1 MMIMTVL
8 QANIEPENWLALQ
21 DAYKAGTRHLPEQ
34 MIESFLVQSNEDPT
48 LWRGIAIW
56 RSRAEFEEYRHTV
69 DTPGGI
75 WMFRS
80 AGAEPNLTIFNVVGN
95 GKIPQVYPSLV

>member
-1 MMIMTVL
+1 MMLMTVL
-8 QANIEPENWLALQ
+8 QANIEPENWAALK

-34 MIESFLVQSNEDPT
+34 MTESFLVQSNEDPT

-56 RSRAEFEEYRHTV
+56 RSRAEFEEYQHTV

-75 WMFRS
+75 WMFRA
-80 AGAEPNLTIFNVVGN
+80 AGAEPTLTIFDVVGN
-95 GKIPQVYPSLV
+95 GKIPLIP

>member
-8 QANIEPENWLALQ
+8 QANIEPENWLTLQ

-34 MIESFLVQSNEDPT
+34 MIESYLVQSNEDPT

-75 WMFRS
+75 WMFRV
-80 AGAEPNLTIFNVVGN
+80 AGAEPILTIFDVMGN
-95 GKIPQVYPSLV
+95 GKTP

>member
-1 MMIMTVL
+1 MMVMTIL
-8 QANIEPENWLALQ
+8 QGNIESENWLVLK

-48 LWRGIAIW
+48 LWREIAIW
-56 RSRAEFEEYRHTV
+56 RSRAEFEEYRHTA

-75 WMFRS
+75 WMFRA
-80 AGAEPNLTIFNVVGN
+80 AGVEPTLTIFDVVGN
-95 GKIPQVYPSLV
+95 GKVP